1 MNIDLSALP
10 TRITLRVG
18 DRVVVALPSYA
29 DSGNAWSATCLRGHE
44 AAQVVVRTDVPRS
57 AADGR
62 GDGRSEPPPLYV
74 VSEHAVVSGLS
85 PGEATWRIVLARSF
99 GPPQEAA
106 AHEIR
111 VTVTE
116 EP

>member
-1 MNIDLSALP
+1 MNVDLSALP
-10 TRITLRVG
+10 THVTLRVG

-29 DSGNAWSATCLRGHE
+29 DSGNVWSATCLRGRE
-44 AAQVVVRTDVPRS
+44 AAQVVVRTDVPRFAVDS
-57 AADGR
+57 R
-62 GDGRSEPPPLYV
+62 GDGRSEPPPLFV
-74 VSEHAVVSGLS
+74 VPEHAVVSGLS

-106 AHEIR
+106 AREIR

-116 EP
+116 RA